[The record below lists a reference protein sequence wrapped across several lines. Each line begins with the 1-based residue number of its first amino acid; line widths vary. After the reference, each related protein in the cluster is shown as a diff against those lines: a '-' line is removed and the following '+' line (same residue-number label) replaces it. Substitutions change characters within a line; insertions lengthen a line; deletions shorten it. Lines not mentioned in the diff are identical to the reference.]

1 MPQYSRKLAKGI
13 RWYYK
18 FTYEGETY
26 FSKTIFKSQLE
37 AKRAE
42 NQRFKDVEKDAKS
55 TGIVDIDL
63 LELINQRLD
72 YVQAAK
78 SEKYY
83 QETKYYLG
91 MLLNKIGNESVK
103 SISSAIILNILIEY
117 SKKQKQKNM
126 DNYAV
131 NALLRAS
138 KALFNHG
145 IRFQKLDI
153 LNPCIGIE
161 FFPVNKK
168 LKYIP
173 SDKEIE
179 ELLNLCTLEQKQLVE
194 FVRDT
199 GCRISEALNLRSEDI
214 FDNYVVLYTR
224 KSRNGDMVPRKAKY
238 NYSKL
243 PLPDENGKVFHYWAE
258 EPKFLSRKTKSK
270 WCWHNLRHRFAS
282 IHSKKGTPI
291 FEIMSLL
298 GHSNIETTQKYL
310 QLLPDRS

>member
-1 MPQYSRKLAKGI
+1 L
-13 RWYYK
+13 
-18 FTYEGETY
+18 
-26 FSKTIFKSQLE
+26 
-37 AKRAE
+37 
-42 NQRFKDVEKDAKS
+42 
-55 TGIVDIDL
+55 
-63 LELINQRLD
+63 
-72 YVQAAK
+72 
-78 SEKYY
+78 
-83 QETKYYLG
+83 
-91 MLLNKIGNESVK
+91 VK
-103 SISSAIILNILIEY
+103 NISSAIILNILIEY
-117 SKKQKQKNM
+117 SKKQKQNNK

-224 KSRNGDMVPRKAKY
+224 KSRNGDMVPRKVQY
-238 NYSKL
+238 NSSNLRKSA
-243 PLPDENGKVFHYWAE
+243 DSNERIFNTWNIT
-258 EPKFLSRKTKSK
+258 PKFLEEKIRDNKFKK
-270 WCWHNLRHRFAS
+270 WNWHNLRHRYAS
-282 IHSKKGTPI
+282 KLSKKGLPI

-298 GHSNIETTQKYL
+298 GHSNLETTQKYL
-310 QLLPDRS
+310 QLLPDRL